1 MADAFDPATER
12 RTFRLGL
19 SSEVELLLLPDLT
32 ARLREIAPGI
42 RILARGGDALEIE
55 AMLDSGVVDLS
66 VGCSYLPDSRHH
78 CEPLYQSTVL
88 CCYNPQLLKL
98 SSPVSLEAYM
108 AAQHAVISQTDSL
121 HGCVKDALEH
131 AGAEL
136 DVVAAAPDFMSIL
149 ATARSSAVIAT
160 VSSRIALRYGPL
172 LGLDV
177 SPVPLALSFPPVS
190 MVWPLQMDSD
200 LGCTWLRQQI
210 REAMMRTNGSNVADI
225 AA

>member
-1 MADAFDPATER
+1 MPTARSKGGRSSLAKGYRRLFRSAERSFDFAS
-12 RTFRLGL
+12 
-19 SSEVELLLLPDLT
+19 SSEPFRASARRRRSSGSFLL
-32 ARLREIAPGI
+32 AA
-42 RILARGGDALEIE
+42 
-55 AMLDSGVVDLS
+55 
-66 VGCSYLPDSRHH
+66 
-78 CEPLYQSTVL
+78 
-88 CCYNPQLLKL
+88 
-98 SSPVSLEAYM
+98 SS
-108 AAQHAVISQTDSL
+108 I
-121 HGCVKDALEH
+121 

-177 SPVPLALSFPPVS
+177 SPVPLALSFPPVA

-200 LGCTWLRQQI
+200 LGCAWLRQQI
-210 REAMMRTNGSNVADI
+210 REAMMRTNGSDLADI